1 MTPMFSVYLD
11 LLRFLAALAVLLSH
25 ARPHVLISA
34 DLPLS
39 FGHNAVVLFFVL
51 SGYVISY
58 IADSKETTATDFWLS
73 RFARIYSVALP
84 AIALTIGLDL
94 LGEKLDPQY
103 YAEDVTTHDNGPLRL
118 LASLTFTN
126 EIWFLAILS
135 FSNAPYW
142 SLCYEMSY
150 YLLFSIWAYAPTR
163 LRWPLLLAA
172 GTLIGPKILLLAPI
186 WLLGVCLHR
195 WREGY
200 QLKEAGGWAF
210 WIGSTMLM
218 VAFLYWDLNDALAD
232 WLKARIGERPFE
244 LLNQSQY
251 FLADYLL
258 AFLVAAHFLGF
269 RAVAHRFQG
278 IAGPLRRLIVPLAGA
293 TFSIYLFHAPLLH
306 FFQALLVDQQHSFG
320 GHLLATLLTILSC
333 LMLAH
338 WTEGRKGQL
347 RRWLEARLWPR
358 VQRLRAALQPSR

>member
-1 MTPMFSVYLD
+1 MTAMFSAYLD

-25 ARPHVLISA
+25 ARPHVLISP
-34 DLPLS
+34 DLPLG

-58 IADSKETTATDFWLS
+58 IAQTKEKNATDFWLS

-94 LGEKLDPQY
+94 LGERLDPQY
-103 YAEDVTTHDNGPLRL
+103 YAEDVTTHDQGLLRL

-135 FSNAPYW
+135 FSNVPYW

-163 LRWPLLLAA
+163 QRWPLLLAA
-172 GTLIGPKILLLAPI
+172 GMLIGPKILLLGPI
-186 WLLGVCLHR
+186 WLLGVGLHR
-195 WREGY
+195 WRAGY
-200 QLKEAGGWAF
+200 NLKERFAWML
-210 WIGSTMLM
+210 WIVSTLLM
-218 VAFLYWDLNDALAD
+218 ATFQYWDLNDELSD
-232 WLKARIGERPFE
+232 WLKACIGDRPFE

-251 FLADYLL
+251 FVADYLL
-258 AFLVAAHFLGF
+258 AILVAAHFLGF
-269 RAVAHRFQG
+269 RAIAHRF
-278 IAGPLRRLIVPLAGA
+278 AGLGSLLQRYIVPLAA
-293 TFSIYLFHAPLLH
+293 STFSIYLFHAPLLH
-306 FFQALLVDQQHSFG
+306 FFQALLVDQLHSYG

-333 LMLAH
+333 LILSR
-338 WTEGRKGQL
+338 WTEARKGQL
-347 RRWLEARLWPR
+347 RRWLAARLWPR
-358 VQRLRAALQPSR
+358 IQRMRAAFQPSR